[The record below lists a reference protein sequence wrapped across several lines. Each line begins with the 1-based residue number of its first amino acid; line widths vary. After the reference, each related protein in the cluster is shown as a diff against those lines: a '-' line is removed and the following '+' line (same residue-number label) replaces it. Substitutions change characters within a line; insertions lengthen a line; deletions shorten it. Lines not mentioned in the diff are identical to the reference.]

1 MSKQV
6 KNILTTIG
14 VALLIL
20 LPMLILMFTVISDSY
35 KFKEYD
41 LSLSEISEDI
51 YASYYQVHS
60 AAPAHNYE
68 VITICSNGNVQTFS
82 GDVNIVFTDSVPHA
96 EVKDYYKRVH
106 GTEITVYIP
115 QNSVKYEMS
124 LTQ

>member
-1 MSKQV
+1 MSKRV

-14 VALLIL
+14 VALLVL
-20 LPMLILMFTVISDSY
+20 LPILFLIFTVISDSY
-35 KFKEYD
+35 KFKEYN
-41 LSLSEISEDI
+41 LSLNEISENI

-82 GDVNIVFTDSVPHA
+82 GDVNIVFTDSVPRA

>member
-1 MSKQV
+1 MSRQV

-20 LPMLILMFTVISDSY
+20 LPILFLMFTVISDSY

-60 AAPAHNYE
+60 AVPAHNYE
-68 VITICSNGNVQTFS
+68 VITICSNGNVQTFL
-82 GDVNIVFTDSVPHA
+82 GDVSIVFTDGVPHA
-96 EVKDYYKRVH
+96 EVKDYYKRDY
-106 GTEITVYIP
+106 GAEITVYIP

>member
-1 MSKQV
+1 MSRQV

-14 VALLIL
+14 VALLVL
-20 LPMLILMFTVISDSY
+20 LPILFLAFTVISDSY

-41 LSLSEISEDI
+41 LSLSEISENI

-60 AAPAHNYE
+60 AAPAYNYE

>member
-1 MSKQV
+1 MSRQV

-14 VALLIL
+14 VALLVL
-20 LPMLILMFTVISDSY
+20 LPILFLAFTVISDSY
-35 KFKEYD
+35 KFKEYN
-41 LSLSEISEDI
+41 LSLSEISENI

>member
-1 MSKQV
+1 MSRQV

-14 VALLIL
+14 VALLVL
-20 LPMLILMFTVISDSY
+20 LPILFLAFTVISDSY
-35 KFKEYD
+35 KFKEYN
-41 LSLSEISEDI
+41 LSLSEISENI

-82 GDVNIVFTDSVPHA
+82 GDVNIVFTDGVPHA
-96 EVKDYYKRVH
+96 EVKDYYKRHH

>member
-35 KFKEYD
+35 KFKEYN
-41 LSLSEISEDI
+41 LSLNEISENI

-60 AAPAHNYE
+60 AAPAYNYE
-68 VITICSNGNVQTFS
+68 VVTICSNGNVQTFS

-106 GTEITVYIP
+106 GTEITIYIP

>member
-1 MSKQV
+1 MSRRV

-14 VALLIL
+14 VALLVL
-20 LPMLILMFTVISDSY
+20 LPILFLMFTVISDSY

-82 GDVNIVFTDSVPHA
+82 GDVSIVFTDGVPHA